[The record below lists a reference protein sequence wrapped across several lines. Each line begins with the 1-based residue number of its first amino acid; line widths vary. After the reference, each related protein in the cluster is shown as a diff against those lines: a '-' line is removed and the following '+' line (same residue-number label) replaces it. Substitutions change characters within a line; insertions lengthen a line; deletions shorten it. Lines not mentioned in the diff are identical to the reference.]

1 MADFDAEQITSS
13 GLDPTQNAASAGGD
27 TVPPDVTL
35 RVVNGD
41 ASPHTVTVVT
51 PGVVDG
57 DLAIG
62 DRAVAIPAG
71 EFRFIRVPRQPYMDP
86 STGRVS
92 LTYDAVT
99 SVTVEVIR
107 P

>member
-1 MADFDAEQITSS
+1 MADFDAEQVTSS
-13 GLDPTQNAASAGGD
+13 GLNPTQNVANVGGD

-41 ASPHTVTVVT
+41 ASPHTVTLVT

-62 DRAVAIPAG
+62 DRAVPVPAG
-71 EFRFIRVPRQPYMDP
+71 EFRFIRVPRNPYMNP
-86 STGRVS
+86 STGRCS

>member
-1 MADFDAEQITSS
+1 MADLDAEQVTSS

-27 TVPPDVTL
+27 TVPPDTIL

-51 PGVVDG
+51 PGTVDG
-57 DLAIG
+57 DLAVA
-62 DRAVAIPAG
+62 DRDVAIPAG
-71 EFRFIRVPRQPYMDP
+71 EFRFIRVPRTPFMDP

-99 SVTVEVIR
+99 SVTVEVLR
-107 P
+107 